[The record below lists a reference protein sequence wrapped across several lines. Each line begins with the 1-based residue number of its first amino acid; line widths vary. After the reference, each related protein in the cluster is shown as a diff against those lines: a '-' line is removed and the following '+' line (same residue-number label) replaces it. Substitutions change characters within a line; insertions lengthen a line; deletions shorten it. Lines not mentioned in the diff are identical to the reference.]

1 MRIPIAAQGLYYQ
14 RSIMIETLLIIEDE
28 KLLGSELS
36 RHYRQS
42 GWEVVLATNLTEA
55 RELLLNKKIEPLL
68 ILSDMNL
75 PDGNALDFM
84 EKIKKNS
91 PYPDTAKEEKGA
103 PAKAQGAFAD
113 DSRDGGGR
121 ALPGAFAEWLFLTG
135 YGNVPDSV
143 RALRLGAYDFLEK
156 PCDLERL
163 DLVVASAARS
173 AAIQRR
179 VIDQTKHRH
188 RRYTQDA
195 YVGHSR
201 QAQDIRQ
208 LLAKLTQVP
217 FSALIIGG
225 ESGTGKGLAARI
237 LHYGGSRAQQ
247 PMIEVNCAA
256 LPRELLES
264 ELFGHEPGAFT
275 GAAGRHR
282 GLLEQADGGTLFMD
296 EIGEMP
302 LDLQAKLLKV
312 IEDHKVR
319 RLGGEK
325 EIQVDVQIV
334 AASNRDLEKMALDS
348 SFRADLYHRLSVF
361 KLILPPLREA
371 VEDLDQLV
379 PLFVAEYNA
388 KAGRQ
393 VKDIP
398 DAVWEKLKAHNW
410 PGNVRELRNV
420 IERCVL
426 FADGPT
432 FPVQWLQ
439 LPGQPAVEALQTEQG
454 IWLPLDGS
462 MALDDMDGFIIKT
475 ALERADNN
483 LTAAAR
489 ALGATRET
497 LRYRVRKYNLKIAD

>member
-1 MRIPIAAQGLYYQ
+1 
-14 RSIMIETLLIIEDE
+14 MIETLLIIEDE

-42 GWEVVLATNLTEA
+42 GWEVVLASNLAEA
-55 RELLLNKKIEPLL
+55 KNQVLKNRIEPLV

-84 EKIKKNS
+84 EAMKKNVN
-91 PYPDTAKEEKGA
+91 Y
-103 PAKAQGAFAD
+103 
-113 DSRDGGGR
+113 
-121 ALPGAFAEWLFLTG
+121 AEWLFLTG
-135 YGNVPDSV
+135 YGSVPDSV

-163 DLVVASAARS
+163 DLVVSSATRS
-173 AAIQRR
+173 ASMQRR
-179 VIDQTKHRH
+179 VIDQTKQGY
-188 RRYTQDA
+188 RRFSPEA
-195 YVGHSR
+195 FVGHSR
-201 QAQDIRQ
+201 QAQDIRL

-225 ESGTGKGLAARI
+225 ESGTGKGLTARI
-237 LHYGGSRAQQ
+237 LHYGGPRAQQ

-275 GAAGRHR
+275 GASGRHR

-302 LDLQAKLLKV
+302 LDLQAKLLKA

-325 EIQVDVQIV
+325 EISVDVQIV
-334 AASNRDLEKMALDS
+334 AASNRDLEQMAQAG

-361 KLILPPLREA
+361 KVILPPLREA
-371 VEDLDQLV
+371 VEDLDELV

-393 VKDIP
+393 VKNIP
-398 DAVWEKLKAHNW
+398 DDVWNKLKAHHW

-426 FADGPT
+426 FSEGPV
-432 FPVQWLQ
+432 FPGQWLQ
-439 LPGQPAVEALQTEQG
+439 LHGQHPHAVAIDQEQRLGGIAARSQAKASEQG
-454 IWLPLDGS
+454 IYLPLDGS
-462 MALDDMDGFIIKT
+462 MALDDMDRFIIKN

-497 LRYRVRKYNLKIAD
+497 LRYRVRKYNLKTVD

>member
-1 MRIPIAAQGLYYQ
+1 
-14 RSIMIETLLIIEDE
+14 MIETLLIIEDE
-28 KLLGSELS
+28 KLLGTELS
-36 RHYRQS
+36 RHYRAQ
-42 GWEVVLATNLTEA
+42 GWDVILVDSLANAKTQLLTN
-55 RELLLNKKIEPLL
+55 RIEPLL

-84 EKIKKNS
+84 ETMKKHVG
-91 PYPDTAKEEKGA
+91 Y
-103 PAKAQGAFAD
+103 
-113 DSRDGGGR
+113 
-121 ALPGAFAEWLFLTG
+121 AEWLFLTG

-156 PCDLERL
+156 PCDLDRL
-163 DLVVASAARS
+163 DLVINSAARS
-173 AAIQRR
+173 ASMQRR
-179 VIDQTKHRH
+179 VIDQTKQGH
-188 RRYTQDA
+188 RRYSPEA
-195 YVGHSR
+195 YLGHSQ
-201 QAQDIRQ
+201 QARSMRE
-208 LLAKLTQVP
+208 LLEKLTQVP
-217 FSALIIGG
+217 FSTLIIGG
-225 ESGTGKGLAARI
+225 ESGTGKGLVARI
-237 LHYGGSRAQQ
+237 LHYGGPRAQQ
-247 PMIEVNCAA
+247 PLIEVNCAA

-264 ELFGHEPGAFT
+264 ELFGHEQGAFT
-275 GAAGRHR
+275 GASGRHR

-325 EIQVDVQIV
+325 EISIDVQIV
-334 AASNRDLEKMALDS
+334 AASNRDLEKLAQEGL
-348 SFRADLYHRLSVF
+348 FRADLYHRLSVY
-361 KLILPPLREA
+361 KVILPPLREA

-398 DAVWEKLKAHNW
+398 EEVWTALKMHDW
-410 PGNVRELRNV
+410 LGNVRELRNV

-432 FPVQWLQ
+432 FPAQWLQ
-439 LPGQPAVEALQTEQG
+439 LKRQSTYATIIKNEPHLENKDGHTQAKSNEQG
-454 IWLPLDGS
+454 IFLPLDGS
-462 MALDDMDGFIIKT
+462 MALDDMDRFIIKT

-497 LRYRVRKYNLKIAD
+497 LRYRVRKYNLNTVD

>member
-1 MRIPIAAQGLYYQ
+1 M
-14 RSIMIETLLIIEDE
+14 ETLLIIEDE

-42 GWEVVLATNLTEA
+42 DWEVMLATSLAEA
-55 RELLLNKKIEPLL
+55 EELLLRDEMEPLL

-84 EKIKKNS
+84 EKMKKNVS
-91 PYPDTAKEEKGA
+91 Y
-103 PAKAQGAFAD
+103 
-113 DSRDGGGR
+113 
-121 ALPGAFAEWLFLTG
+121 AEWLFLTG
-135 YGNVPDSV
+135 YGSVPDSV

-156 PCDLERL
+156 PCDLDRL
-163 DLVVASAARS
+163 DLVVNSAARS

-179 VIDQTKHRH
+179 VIDQTRQEH
-188 RRYTQDA
+188 RRYSPEA
-195 YVGHSR
+195 YVGSSR
-201 QAQDIRQ
+201 QARNVRE
-208 LLAKLTQVP
+208 LLMRLTKVP

-225 ESGTGKGLAARI
+225 ETGTGKGLVARI
-237 LHYGGSRAQQ
+237 LHYGGARARH

-275 GAAGRHR
+275 GASGRHR

-302 LDLQAKLLKV
+302 LDLQAKLLKA

-325 EIQVDVQIV
+325 EITVDVQII
-334 AASNRDLEKMALDS
+334 AASNQDLEQMIRDGN
-348 SFRADLYHRLSVF
+348 FRSDLYHRLNVF
-361 KLILPPLREA
+361 RVMLPPLREA
-371 VEDLDQLV
+371 REDLDELV

-388 KAGRQ
+388 KAGRHVKEIPEQ
-393 VKDIP
+393 VWD
-398 DAVWEKLKAHNW
+398 KLRAHYW

-426 FADGPT
+426 FADGPVL
-432 FPVQWLQ
+432 PVQWLQ
-439 LPGQPAVEALQTEQG
+439 LPGQESTASEDTASG
-454 IWLPLDGS
+454 SKDRICLPLDGS
-462 MALDDMDGFIIKT
+462 MALEDMDRFIIKT

-483 LTAAAR
+483 LAAATR
-489 ALGATRET
+489 ALGTTRET
-497 LRYRVRKYNLKIAD
+497 LRYRVRKYNLKTTD

>member
-1 MRIPIAAQGLYYQ
+1 
-14 RSIMIETLLIIEDE
+14 MIETLLIIEDE
-28 KLLGSELS
+28 KLLGTELS
-36 RHYRQS
+36 RHYRAQ
-42 GWEVVLATNLTEA
+42 GWDVILVDSLANAKTQLLTN
-55 RELLLNKKIEPLL
+55 RIEPLL

-84 EKIKKNS
+84 ETMKKHVG
-91 PYPDTAKEEKGA
+91 Y
-103 PAKAQGAFAD
+103 
-113 DSRDGGGR
+113 
-121 ALPGAFAEWLFLTG
+121 AEWLFLTG

-156 PCDLERL
+156 PCDLDRL
-163 DLVVASAARS
+163 DLVINSAARS
-173 AAIQRR
+173 ASMQRR
-179 VIDQTKHRH
+179 VIDQTKQGH
-188 RRYTQDA
+188 RRYSPEA
-195 YVGHSR
+195 YLGHSQ
-201 QAQDIRQ
+201 QARSMRE
-208 LLAKLTQVP
+208 LLEKLTQVP
-217 FSALIIGG
+217 FSTLIIGG
-225 ESGTGKGLAARI
+225 ESGTGKGLVARI
-237 LHYGGSRAQQ
+237 LHYGGPRAQQ
-247 PMIEVNCAA
+247 PLIEVNCAA

-264 ELFGHEPGAFT
+264 ELFGHEQGAFT
-275 GAAGRHR
+275 GASGRHR

-325 EIQVDVQIV
+325 EISIDVQIV
-334 AASNRDLEKMALDS
+334 AASNRDLEKLAQEGL
-348 SFRADLYHRLSVF
+348 FRADLYHRLSVF
-361 KLILPPLREA
+361 KVILPPLREA

-398 DAVWEKLKAHNW
+398 EEVWTALKMHDW
-410 PGNVRELRNV
+410 LGNVRELRNV

-432 FPVQWLQ
+432 FPAQWLQ
-439 LPGQPAVEALQTEQG
+439 LKRQPAYATIIKNEPHLENKDGHTQAKSNEQG
-454 IWLPLDGS
+454 IFLPLDGS
-462 MALDDMDGFIIKT
+462 MALDDMDRFIIKI

-497 LRYRVRKYNLKIAD
+497 LRYRVRKYNLNTVD

>member
-1 MRIPIAAQGLYYQ
+1 
-14 RSIMIETLLIIEDE
+14 MIETLLIIEDE
-28 KLLGSELS
+28 KLLGSELC

-42 GWEVVLATNLTEA
+42 GWEVVLATSLAEA
-55 RELLLNKKIEPLL
+55 KTSLLKKSIEPLL

-84 EKIKKNS
+84 EIMKKQAG
-91 PYPDTAKEEKGA
+91 Y
-103 PAKAQGAFAD
+103 
-113 DSRDGGGR
+113 
-121 ALPGAFAEWLFLTG
+121 AEWLFLTG
-135 YGNVPDSV
+135 YGSVPDSV

-173 AAIQRR
+173 ASIQRR
-179 VIDQTKHRH
+179 VIDQTKQGH
-188 RRYTQDA
+188 RRYSPEA
-195 YVGHSR
+195 YVGHSQ
-201 QAQDIRQ
+201 QAEGVRQ

-225 ESGTGKGLAARI
+225 ESGTGKGLTARI

-275 GAAGRHR
+275 GASGRHR

-325 EIQVDVQIV
+325 EISVDVQIV
-334 AASNRDLEKMALDS
+334 VASNRDLEQMAQAGN
-348 SFRADLYHRLSVF
+348 FRSDLYHRLSVF
-361 KLILPPLREA
+361 RVILPPLREA
-371 VEDLDQLV
+371 VEDLDELV

-393 VKDIP
+393 VKTIP
-398 DAVWEKLKAHNW
+398 DEVWDKLKAHYW

-426 FADGPT
+426 FSDSAL
-432 FPVQWLQ
+432 FPAQWLQ
-439 LPGQPAVEALQTEQG
+439 LPRQVNSEKNTHTCVDDA
-454 IWLPLDGS
+454 IYLPLDGS
-462 MALDDMDGFIIKT
+462 MALDDMDRFIIKT
-475 ALERADNN
+475 ALERAENN
-483 LTAAAR
+483 LAAAAR

-497 LRYRVRKYNLKIAD
+497 LRYRVRKYNLNTVD

>member
-1 MRIPIAAQGLYYQ
+1 
-14 RSIMIETLLIIEDE
+14 MIETLLIIEDE

-36 RHYRQS
+36 RHYRQL
-42 GWEVVLATNLTEA
+42 GWDVLLAKSLAEA
-55 RELLLNKKIEPLL
+55 RTLLLEKKVEPSL

-84 EKIKKNS
+84 EAMKMHIS
-91 PYPDTAKEEKGA
+91 Y
-103 PAKAQGAFAD
+103 
-113 DSRDGGGR
+113 
-121 ALPGAFAEWLFLTG
+121 AEWLFLTG
-135 YGNVPDSV
+135 YGSVPDSV

-163 DLVVASAARS
+163 DLVVTSATRS

-179 VIDQTKHRH
+179 VIDQTKQGH
-188 RRYTQDA
+188 RRFSPEA
-195 YVGHSR
+195 YVGHSQ
-201 QAQDIRQ
+201 QAQGIRQ
-208 LLAKLTQVP
+208 LLAKLTNVP

-225 ESGTGKGLAARI
+225 ETGTGKGLTARI
-237 LHYGGSRAQQ
+237 LHYGGPRAQQ

-275 GAAGRHR
+275 GASGRHR

-302 LDLQAKLLKV
+302 LDLQAKLLKA

-325 EIQVDVQIV
+325 EISVDVQIV
-334 AASNRDLEKMALDS
+334 AASNRDLEQMAQAG
-348 SFRADLYHRLSVF
+348 SFRTDLYHRLSVF
-361 KLILPPLREA
+361 RVNLPPLREA
-371 VEDLDQLV
+371 VEDLDELV

-398 DAVWEKLKAHNW
+398 DAVWKKLKAHYW

-426 FADGPT
+426 FSDGTT
-432 FPVQWLQ
+432 FPGQWLQ
-439 LPGQPAVEALQTEQG
+439 LPGQPSQPGAMDRNQNVSGIDIHSQAKASEQG
-454 IWLPLDGS
+454 IYLPLDGS
-462 MALDDMDGFIIKT
+462 MALDDMDRFIINT

-497 LRYRVRKYNLKIAD
+497 LRYRVRKYNLKTVD

>member
-1 MRIPIAAQGLYYQ
+1 
-14 RSIMIETLLIIEDE
+14 MIETLLIIEDE
-28 KLLGSELS
+28 KLLGSELC
-36 RHYRQS
+36 RHYRQL
-42 GWEVVLATNLTEA
+42 GWEVVLTSNLAEA
-55 RELLLNKKIEPLL
+55 KALLLKKNIEPLL

-84 EKIKKNS
+84 EAMKKHAG
-91 PYPDTAKEEKGA
+91 Y
-103 PAKAQGAFAD
+103 
-113 DSRDGGGR
+113 
-121 ALPGAFAEWLFLTG
+121 AEWLFLTG
-135 YGNVPDSV
+135 YGSVPDSV

-163 DLVVASAARS
+163 DLVVASASRS

-179 VIDQTKHRH
+179 VIDQTKQGH
-188 RRYTQDA
+188 RRYSPEA
-195 YVGHSR
+195 FVGHSL
-201 QAQDIRQ
+201 QAQGIRQ

-225 ESGTGKGLAARI
+225 ESGTGKGLTARI
-237 LHYGGSRAQQ
+237 LHYGGPRAQQ

-275 GAAGRHR
+275 GASGRHR

-302 LDLQAKLLKV
+302 LDLQAKLLKA

-325 EIQVDVQIV
+325 EISVDVQIV
-334 AASNRDLEKMALDS
+334 AASNRDLEHMTRTGG
-348 SFRADLYHRLSVF
+348 FRTDLYHRLSVF
-361 KLILPPLREA
+361 RVILPPLREA
-371 VEDLDQLV
+371 VEDLDELV

-388 KAGRQ
+388 KAGKQ

-398 DAVWEKLKAHNW
+398 DDVWKMLKAHYW

-426 FADGPT
+426 FSDSAL
-432 FPVQWLQ
+432 FPGQWLQ
-439 LPGQPAVEALQTEQG
+439 LPGQQSNDKTANLADEDS
-454 IWLPLDGS
+454 IYLPLDGS
-462 MALDDMDGFIIKT
+462 MALDDMEKFIIKT
-475 ALERADNN
+475 VLERSDNN

-489 ALGATRET
+489 VLGATRET
-497 LRYRVRKYNLKIAD
+497 LRYRVRKYNLKTVD

>member
-1 MRIPIAAQGLYYQ
+1 
-14 RSIMIETLLIIEDE
+14 MIETLLIIEDE
-28 KLLGSELS
+28 KLLGTELS
-36 RHYRQS
+36 RHYRAQ
-42 GWEVVLATNLTEA
+42 GWDVVLVDSLANAKTQLLTN
-55 RELLLNKKIEPLL
+55 RIEPLL

-84 EKIKKNS
+84 ETMKKHVG
-91 PYPDTAKEEKGA
+91 Y
-103 PAKAQGAFAD
+103 
-113 DSRDGGGR
+113 
-121 ALPGAFAEWLFLTG
+121 AEWLFLTG

-156 PCDLERL
+156 PCDLDRL
-163 DLVVASAARS
+163 DLVINSAARS
-173 AAIQRR
+173 ASMQRR
-179 VIDQTKHRH
+179 VIDQTKQGH
-188 RRYTQDA
+188 RRYSPEA
-195 YVGHSR
+195 YLGHSQ
-201 QAQDIRQ
+201 QARSMRE
-208 LLAKLTQVP
+208 LLEKLTQVP
-217 FSALIIGG
+217 FSTLIIGG
-225 ESGTGKGLAARI
+225 ESGTGKGLVARI
-237 LHYGGSRAQQ
+237 LHYGGPRAQQ
-247 PMIEVNCAA
+247 PLIEVNCAA

-264 ELFGHEPGAFT
+264 ELFGHEQGAFT
-275 GAAGRHR
+275 GASGRHR

-325 EIQVDVQIV
+325 EISIDVQIV
-334 AASNRDLEKMALDS
+334 AASNRDLEKLAQEGL
-348 SFRADLYHRLSVF
+348 FRADLYHRLSVF
-361 KLILPPLREA
+361 KVILPPLREA

-393 VKDIP
+393 VKNIP
-398 DAVWEKLKAHNW
+398 EEVWTALKMHDW
-410 PGNVRELRNV
+410 LGNVRELRNV

-432 FPVQWLQ
+432 FPAQWLQ
-439 LPGQPAVEALQTEQG
+439 LKRQPAYATIIKNEPHLENKDGHTQAKSNEQG
-454 IWLPLDGS
+454 IFLPLDGS
-462 MALDDMDGFIIKT
+462 MALDDMDRFIIKT

-497 LRYRVRKYNLKIAD
+497 LRYRVRKYNLNTVD

>member
-1 MRIPIAAQGLYYQ
+1 
-14 RSIMIETLLIIEDE
+14 MIETLLIIEDE

-42 GWEVVLATNLTEA
+42 GWEVVLASTLAEA
-55 RELLLNKKIEPLL
+55 KALLLNKNLEPLL

-84 EKIKKNS
+84 EAMKKQTG
-91 PYPDTAKEEKGA
+91 Y
-103 PAKAQGAFAD
+103 
-113 DSRDGGGR
+113 
-121 ALPGAFAEWLFLTG
+121 AEWLFLTG
-135 YGNVPDSV
+135 YGSVPDSV

-156 PCDLERL
+156 PCDLDRL

-173 AAIQRR
+173 ASIQRR
-179 VIDQTKHRH
+179 VLDQTQQGH
-188 RRYTQDA
+188 RRYSPEA
-195 YVGHSR
+195 YVGHSP
-201 QAQDIRQ
+201 QAQSIRE

-237 LHYGGSRAQQ
+237 LHYGGPRAQQ

-319 RLGGEK
+319 RLGGEM
-325 EIQVDVQIV
+325 EINVDVQIV
-334 AASNRDLEKMALDS
+334 AASNRDLENMTQTGG
-348 SFRADLYHRLSVF
+348 FRADLYHRLSVF
-361 KLILPPLREA
+361 RLILPPLRAA
-371 VEDLDQLV
+371 VQDLDELV
-379 PLFVAEYNA
+379 PLFIAEYNA
-388 KAGRQ
+388 KAGRR
-393 VKDIP
+393 VRDVP
-398 DAVWEKLKAHNW
+398 AEVWEQLKAHHW

-439 LPGQPAVEALQTEQG
+439 LPSKQQTNDSSTTTDS
-454 IWLPLDGS
+454 ISLPLDGS
-462 MALDDMDGFIIKT
+462 MALDDMDRFIIKT
-475 ALERADNN
+475 ALERTDHN
-483 LTAAAR
+483 LAAAAR
-489 ALGATRET
+489 ILGATRET
-497 LRYRVRKYNLKIAD
+497 LRYRVKKYNLNVKEVISDEP

>member
-1 MRIPIAAQGLYYQ
+1 M
-14 RSIMIETLLIIEDE
+14 METLLIIEDE

-42 GWEVVLATNLTEA
+42 DWEVMLATSLAEA
-55 RELLLNKKIEPLL
+55 EELLLRDEMEPLL

-84 EKIKKNS
+84 EKMKKNVS
-91 PYPDTAKEEKGA
+91 Y
-103 PAKAQGAFAD
+103 
-113 DSRDGGGR
+113 
-121 ALPGAFAEWLFLTG
+121 AEWLFLTG
-135 YGNVPDSV
+135 YGSVPDSV

-156 PCDLERL
+156 PCDLDRL
-163 DLVVASAARS
+163 DLVVNSAARS

-179 VIDQTKHRH
+179 VIDQTRQEH
-188 RRYTQDA
+188 RRYSPEA
-195 YVGHSR
+195 YVGSSR
-201 QAQDIRQ
+201 QARNVRE
-208 LLAKLTQVP
+208 LLMRLTKVP

-225 ESGTGKGLAARI
+225 ETGTGKGLVARI
-237 LHYGGSRAQQ
+237 LHYGGARARH

-275 GAAGRHR
+275 GASGRHR

-302 LDLQAKLLKV
+302 LDLQAKLLKA

-325 EIQVDVQIV
+325 EITVDVQII
-334 AASNRDLEKMALDS
+334 AASNQDLEQMIRDGN
-348 SFRADLYHRLSVF
+348 FRSDLYHRLNVF
-361 KLILPPLREA
+361 RVMLPPLREA
-371 VEDLDQLV
+371 REDLDELV

-388 KAGRQ
+388 KAGRHVKEIPEQ
-393 VKDIP
+393 VWD
-398 DAVWEKLKAHNW
+398 KLRAHYW

-426 FADGPT
+426 FADGPVL
-432 FPVQWLQ
+432 PVQWLQ
-439 LPGQPAVEALQTEQG
+439 LPGQESTASEDTASG
-454 IWLPLDGS
+454 SKDRICLPLDGS
-462 MALDDMDGFIIKT
+462 MALEDMDRFIIKT

-483 LTAAAR
+483 LAAATR
-489 ALGATRET
+489 ALGTTRET
-497 LRYRVRKYNLKIAD
+497 LRYRVRKYNLKTTD

>member
-1 MRIPIAAQGLYYQ
+1 VDSLANAKTQ
-14 RSIMIETLLIIEDE
+14 LL
-28 KLLGSELS
+28 
-36 RHYRQS
+36 
-42 GWEVVLATNLTEA
+42 TN
-55 RELLLNKKIEPLL
+55 RIEPLL

-84 EKIKKNS
+84 ETMKKHVG
-91 PYPDTAKEEKGA
+91 Y
-103 PAKAQGAFAD
+103 
-113 DSRDGGGR
+113 
-121 ALPGAFAEWLFLTG
+121 AEWLFLTG

-156 PCDLERL
+156 PCDLDRL
-163 DLVVASAARS
+163 DLVINSAARS
-173 AAIQRR
+173 ASMQRR
-179 VIDQTKHRH
+179 VIDQTKQGH
-188 RRYTQDA
+188 RRYSPEA
-195 YVGHSR
+195 YLGHSQ
-201 QAQDIRQ
+201 QARSMRE
-208 LLAKLTQVP
+208 LLEKLTQVP
-217 FSALIIGG
+217 FSTLIIGG
-225 ESGTGKGLAARI
+225 ESGTGKGLVARI
-237 LHYGGSRAQQ
+237 LHYGGPRAQQ
-247 PMIEVNCAA
+247 PLIEVNCAA

-264 ELFGHEPGAFT
+264 ELFGHEQGAFT
-275 GAAGRHR
+275 GASGRHR

-325 EIQVDVQIV
+325 EISIDVQIV
-334 AASNRDLEKMALDS
+334 AASNRDLEQLAQEGL
-348 SFRADLYHRLSVF
+348 FRADLYHRLSVF
-361 KLILPPLREA
+361 KVILPPLREA

-398 DAVWEKLKAHNW
+398 EEVWTALKMHDW
-410 PGNVRELRNV
+410 LGNVRELRNV

-432 FPVQWLQ
+432 FPAQWLQ
-439 LPGQPAVEALQTEQG
+439 LKRQSAYATIIKNEPHLENKDGHTQAKSNEQG
-454 IWLPLDGS
+454 IFLPLDGS
-462 MALDDMDGFIIKT
+462 MALDDMDRFIIKT

-497 LRYRVRKYNLKIAD
+497 LRYRVRKYNLNTID

>member
-1 MRIPIAAQGLYYQ
+1 
-14 RSIMIETLLIIEDE
+14 MIETLLIIEDE
-28 KLLGSELS
+28 KLLGTELS
-36 RHYRQS
+36 RHYRAQ
-42 GWEVVLATNLTEA
+42 GWDVVLADSLATAKIQLLTN
-55 RELLLNKKIEPLL
+55 RIEPLL

-84 EKIKKNS
+84 EAMKKHVG
-91 PYPDTAKEEKGA
+91 Y
-103 PAKAQGAFAD
+103 
-113 DSRDGGGR
+113 
-121 ALPGAFAEWLFLTG
+121 AEWLFLTG

-163 DLVVASAARS
+163 DLVINSAARS
-173 AAIQRR
+173 ASMQRR
-179 VIDQTKHRH
+179 VIDQTKQGH
-188 RRYTQDA
+188 RRYSPEA
-195 YVGHSR
+195 YLGHSQ
-201 QAQDIRQ
+201 QARSMRE
-208 LLAKLTQVP
+208 LLEKLTQVP
-217 FSALIIGG
+217 FSTLIIGG
-225 ESGTGKGLAARI
+225 ESGTGKGLVARI
-237 LHYGGSRAQQ
+237 LHYGGPRAQH

-264 ELFGHEPGAFT
+264 ELFGHEQGAFT
-275 GAAGRHR
+275 GASVRHR

-319 RLGGEK
+319 RLGSEK
-325 EIQVDVQIV
+325 EISIDVQIV
-334 AASNRDLEKMALDS
+334 AASNRDLEKLAQEGL
-348 SFRADLYHRLSVF
+348 FRTDLYHRLSVF
-361 KLILPPLREA
+361 KVILPPLREA

-398 DAVWEKLKAHNW
+398 EAVWNSLKMHNW

-426 FADGPT
+426 FADGKT
-432 FPVQWLQ
+432 FPAQWLQ
-439 LPGQPAVEALQTEQG
+439 LTRPPAIATIRKNDPHLEDTNSHSEAKSNEQG
-454 IWLPLDGS
+454 IFLPLDGS
-462 MALDDMDGFIIKT
+462 MALDDMDRFIIKT

-497 LRYRVRKYNLKIAD
+497 LRYRVRKYNLNTVD